1 MQQFFRHVFLLLCFT
16 LATSFYA
23 TAQCNIDGTVT
34 NKRCN
39 DNGTTTA
46 DDDTFTFDF
55 TGIGTGSN
63 GYDVF
68 VGNFNGKGGWN
79 YFGQSV
85 QLGPFSIKNG
95 NVTLIVAVNG
105 NANCYKT
112 ITVTPTA
119 VCSCDINYIVS
130 NNQCNDNGTPCDASD
145 DTFTFEVM
153 STGTGSNGYDL
164 FLNDWNG
171 KQYWNYFGEKS
182 KLGPFKIKDGNVNL
196 IIARNG
202 DANCNKKFAVT
213 PPTACSKYAVCDAGV
228 IVSSPVAYSNGTE
241 CDDKD
246 DYFAFDITATGNYC
260 NTDIVTIKQSTGTR
274 TFIQN
279 GGVKFSSNALQI
291 AAGDAT
297 VTVTRNGYPNCFA
310 TTVVKAPAAPSK
322 YAKCDA
328 GVTVSAIACNN
339 NNTECDET
347 DDTYNF
353 IVQPTGNFCQGAT
366 IEIQQKNSNYR
377 YIRGGSLANVAFY
390 PVPLKIA
397 NGDVT
402 IVVYRTD
409 VPSCKSEIYKVTAPN
424 ACSKPKCDIGATIAN
439 TICNNNG
446 TECDITDDTY
456 TFDVTTTG
464 KFCQNAIIVIKQGN
478 NTQTFGRAGGVTF
491 TSEPLK
497 TTGGNATIIVY
508 RDEGR
513 TCASQVYTVTAPYC
527 GPKKCKLTSAEVC
540 FIRTDYQGQEPSP
553 FDTRDDQYQF
563 LLKVMGDTTGAT
575 KYQVYVD
582 NRLYVESAVGQSYWF
597 RFPISK
603 GDFNISVKE
612 VGNICCDI
620 IVPVKAPKLNRSVN
634 PCNISAYITNI
645 SCDPLST
652 RDYPGDDKFTFDVQ
666 AYDGSMFG
674 DPNYEV
680 YITSY
685 TQSFYNFY
693 YGGGSEGT
701 NWNGWSGGWKNVG
714 TTAFG
719 SKVST
724 AKQYIRDFG
733 AGTKLAV
740 VVARKS
746 DLGCFRLYTLDVP
759 SPCSLNPARKA
770 NNNDLVESAP
780 QVLNAEGVNIAQKI
794 AASNPIHSLVI
805 YPNPAHARIMVET
818 AGWSDEVIG
827 KIINMEGKIMQ
838 QILMDGNSRTEINI
852 SDLVPGIYLL
862 QLNNGTTTKSEKLIV
877 K

>member
-1 MQQFFRHVFLLLCFT
+1 MQQLFRHLFLLLCFT

-23 TAQCNIDGTVT
+23 AAQCDIDGTVT

-39 DNGTTTA
+39 DNGTATA

-55 TGIGTGSN
+55 TGTGSGSN

-68 VGNFNGKGGWN
+68 VGSFNGKGGWN
-79 YFGQSV
+79 YFGKSV

-95 NVTLIVAVNG
+95 NVTLLVAVNG

-130 NNQCNDNGTPCDASD
+130 NNQCNDNGTPCDATD

-153 STGTGSNGYDL
+153 GTGTGSNGYDL

-202 DANCNKKFAVT
+202 DANCNKKFSVA
-213 PPTACSKYAVCDAGV
+213 PPATCSKYSVCDAGA
-228 IVSSPVAYSNGTE
+228 IISAPICDSNGTE
-241 CDDKD
+241 CDPSD
-246 DYFAFDITATGNYC
+246 DTYTFNIQATGNYC
-260 NTDIVTIKQSTGTR
+260 QGATIVVTQKGSTYTWVR
-274 TFIQN
+274 
-279 GGVKFSSNALQI
+279 GGSAAITSFTTKPLKISN
-291 AAGDAT
+291 GDAT
-297 VTVTRNGYPNCFA
+297 V
-310 TTVVKAPAAPSK
+310 VV
-322 YAKCDA
+322 
-328 GVTVSAIACNN
+328 
-339 NNTECDET
+339 
-347 DDTYNF
+347 F
-353 IVQPTGNFCQGAT
+353 
-366 IEIQQKNSNYR
+366 
-377 YIRGGSLANVAFY
+377 
-390 PVPLKIA
+390 
-397 NGDVT
+397 
-402 IVVYRTD
+402 RTD
-409 VPSCKSEIYKVTAPN
+409 VPSCQSQLYSVAAPT
-424 ACSKPKCDIGATIAN
+424 ACSKPKCDIGATVAN
-439 TICNNNG
+439 IVCNNNA
-446 TECDITDDTY
+446 TQCDVTDDTY

-464 KFCQNAIIVIKQGN
+464 KFCQNAVIVIKQGN

-491 TSEPLK
+491 TSKPLK
-497 TTGGNATIIVY
+497 TTGGDATVIVY
-508 RDEGR
+508 RDEDR
-513 TCASQVYTVTAPYC
+513 TCSSQVYTVAAPYC
-527 GPKKCKLTSAEVC
+527 GPAKCKVTSAEVC

-603 GDFNISVKE
+603 GDFNMTVKE
-612 VGNICCDI
+612 IGNICCDI
-620 IVPVKAPKLNRSVN
+620 TVPVKAPKLNRSIV
-634 PCNISAYITNI
+634 PCNLSAYITNI

-652 RDYPGDDKFTFDVQ
+652 KDYAGDDKFTFDVQ

-674 DPNYEV
+674 DPNFEV

-685 TQSFYNFY
+685 TQSFTDFY
-693 YGGGSEGT
+693 ANGGSQGT

-719 SKVST
+719 SKIST
-724 AKQYIRDFG
+724 DKQYIRDFG

-740 VVARKS
+740 VVARKG
-746 DLGCFRLYTLDVP
+746 DLGCFRLYTVQVP
-759 SPCSLNPARKA
+759 SPCSLNPARRA
-770 NNNDLVESAP
+770 NNADLVESAAQTLSKESIDMIQKTTASDVP
-780 QVLNAEGVNIAQKI
+780 HVL
-794 AASNPIHSLVI
+794 SL
-805 YPNPAHARIMVET
+805 YPNPAQARIMVET
-818 AGWSDEVIG
+818 MGWSGEVVG

-838 QILMDGNSRTEINI
+838 QILIDGNSRNEINI

-862 QLNNGTTTKSEKLIV
+862 HLNNGATTKSEKFVV